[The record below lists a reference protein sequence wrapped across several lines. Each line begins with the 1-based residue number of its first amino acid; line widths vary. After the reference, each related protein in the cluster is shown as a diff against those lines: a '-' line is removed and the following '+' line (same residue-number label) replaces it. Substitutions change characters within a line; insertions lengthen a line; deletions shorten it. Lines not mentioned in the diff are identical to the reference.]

1 MIAATD
7 MTGDRLSKFAGLLL
21 VLVFHGAL
29 LYAAMSYKLI
39 PPPQEAVTLFVNLIN
54 PPPPKKEEPLPEPP
68 KPPPQKVKLVKPQPV
83 TQPKPEPM
91 LASNATVTSVLEAV
105 APTPP
110 PEPIKQT
117 ALAPEPVVE
126 AAPKPQVPV
135 TLSSDL
141 SVSCPQRS
149 MPNYPAI
156 SKRTNEQGSVVLRVE
171 LDETGR
177 IASARVATSS
187 GHKRLDE
194 AGLAA
199 VKSWQCNPSTR
210 NGVAV
215 RAVALQPFDFILEG
229 R

>member
-1 MIAATD
+1 MILALN
-7 MTGDRLSKFAGLLL
+7 MTSDRWNKFAGLLL
-21 VLVFHGAL
+21 VLMLHGVL
-29 LYAAMSYKLI
+29 LYGAWSYKLI

-83 TQPKPEPM
+83 MQPKPEPM
-91 LASNATVTSVLEAV
+91 LVSKVPATSVTESV
-105 APTPP
+105 AP
-110 PEPIKQT
+110 PEPVKQV
-117 ALAPEPVVE
+117 LLEPEPVMDDI
-126 AAPKPQVPV
+126 PKPQTPV

-141 SVSCPQRS
+141 SVSCPLRS
-149 MPNYPAI
+149 MPNYPAM
-156 SKRTNEQGSVVLRVE
+156 SKHSNEQGLVVLRVE

-177 IASARVATSS
+177 ITSARVATSS

-194 AGLAA
+194 EGLAA

>member
-1 MIAATD
+1 MIIAID
-7 MTGDRLSKFAGLLL
+7 MTGDHLSKFAGLLL
-21 VLVFHGAL
+21 VLALHGAL
-29 LYAAMSYKLI
+29 LYGAWSYKLI
-39 PPPQEAVTLFVNLIN
+39 SPPQEAVTLFVNLIN
-54 PPPPKKEEPLPEPP
+54 PPPKKEEPPPEPP
-68 KPPPQKVKLVKPQPV
+68 KPLPQKVRLVKPQPV
-83 TQPKPEPM
+83 IQPKPEPI
-91 LASNATVTSVLEAV
+91 LVSNAHITSVTETV

-110 PEPIKQT
+110 PEPIKQ
-117 ALAPEPVVE
+117 AVSEPAVE
-126 AAPKPQVPV
+126 AAPESPAPIN
-135 TLSSDL
+135 LSSDL

-156 SKRTNEQGSVVLRVE
+156 SKRTSEQGSVVLRVE

-177 IASARVATSS
+177 IVSARVSTSS